1 MNQSSKKQILNI
13 LSINL
18 KNILMCANINYH
30 TLQELR
36 IRIGKPLIIQ
46 EDGKERI
53 LDHIV
58 TSEELHE
65 TLEHISNYSMYAYE
79 TEMRQGFITVEGG
92 HRVGISGKILIE
104 NERIKNFQY
113 ISSINIRVC
122 HEKKGCADSL
132 LPLLIKNNQLL
143 NTLIFSPPGQGK
155 TTILRDLI
163 RQISDGTSLIK
174 GQTVCVIDE
183 RSELGGCYQGIPQN
197 DIGMRTDLLD
207 NCPKAEGMLIMIRS
221 MNPRVLAVD
230 EIGTSQD
237 LEAISQAIR
246 CGITLLATVH
256 ASSMKEVTEKLNTL
270 VETRYFK
277 RYVLIGKNAS
287 IGCISKIYDEE
298 GHELCI

>member
-1 MNQSSKKQILNI
+1 
-13 LSINL
+13 
-18 KNILMCANINYH
+18 MCANINYH

-163 RQISDGTSLIK
+163 RQISDGTSVIK

-197 DIGMRTDLLD
+197 DIGIRTDLLD

-277 RYVLIGKNAS
+277 RYVLIEKNAS